1 MLKEINS
8 SKINFFF
15 PKIPIIR
22 NHMQWNNKFIYPKST
37 RSIIQ
42 GSRHYSVNEENLPS
56 VTTILKATES
66 EEKKAKLA
74 AWKER
79 VGHKQAEI
87 ISREATTRGSSMHNY
102 LEKFLLGKLNMDLL
116 GDNTREKMMAD
127 QIIENGLRHKLNEIW
142 GCEATLYYPGKYAGS
157 ADCVGI
163 YENKQTIIDFKN
175 STKPKKDEWID
186 DYYLQCAAYSLAHNK
201 VYGSNITQAAI
212 LLCTKDNIFQRFII
226 DGERL
231 INYQN
236 QFMEKV
242 EQFYSQRM
250 AN

>member
-1 MLKEINS
+1 LKEINRL
-8 SKINFFF
+8 KINFFF
-15 PKIPIIR
+15 PLITIIR
-22 NHMQWNNKFIYPKST
+22 SHMQWNNKFIYPKST

-42 GSRHYSVNEENLPS
+42 GSRHYAVNEENLPS

-116 GDNTREKMMAD
+116 GNNTREKMMAD
-127 QIIENGLRHKLNEIW
+127 QIIENGLRNRLNEIW

-157 ADCVGI
+157 ADCIGV

-231 INYQN
+231 IKYQN
-236 QFMEKV
+236 QFLEKV